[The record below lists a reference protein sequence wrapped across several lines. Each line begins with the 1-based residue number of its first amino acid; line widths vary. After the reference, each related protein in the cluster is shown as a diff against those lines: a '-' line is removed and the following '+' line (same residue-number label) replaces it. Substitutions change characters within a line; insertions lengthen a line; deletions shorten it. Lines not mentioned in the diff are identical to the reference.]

1 MKNLSFYFKK
11 GTTLAKMV
19 LKGKS
24 FFTKMLLGLYLIL
37 STFGKLFLI
46 FRPIFIIADNNLAM
60 MIVEGHDFE
69 LNKLFEGINSK
80 KRYSSVLLSTLYI
93 EGIVLAATLVMVV
106 PYIIWGAIPVLYNL
120 MVSPYIFMSVF
131 AIAVSFLAIV
141 LALMYS
147 PMGFIACKGTDL
159 NVGDILFL
167 SKEGSAN
174 AKGKVL
180 GLNFVHG
187 FLISLI
193 LTIFILG
200 AYFVALYVRDNS
212 GEVYIFTNFIVLGL
226 FVILAFVD
234 IFGLSFFRLS
244 LIISMYS
251 VFFDNV
257 EAKHIVVAR
266 RGSKSD
272 EFIPLFSDDK
282 EKI

>member
-19 LKGKS
+19 MKGKS

-37 STFGKLFLI
+37 STFGKLFFI
-46 FRPIFIIADNNLAM
+46 TRPIFIIADNNLAM

-80 KRYSSVLLSTLYI
+80 KRYSSVLLSTLFI
-93 EGIVLAATLVMVV
+93 EGIFLAATLVFVV
-106 PYIIWGAIPVLYNL
+106 PYIIWAAIPPLYNL
-120 MVSPYIFMSVF
+120 MVSPYIFVSVF
-131 AIAVSFLAIV
+131 SFAVSILLLV
-141 LALMYS
+141 LTLTYS
-147 PMGFIACKGTDL
+147 PLGFIACKGTDL
-159 NVGDILFL
+159 NVGDLLFL

-174 AKGKVL
+174 AKGKVF
-180 GLNFVHG
+180 GLNFVHD
-187 FLISLI
+187 LVISLVLAVI
-193 LTIFILG
+193 ILG
-200 AYFVALYVRDNS
+200 AYFVALYVRDDY
-212 GEVYIFTNFIVLGL
+212 GEVYVFTNFIVLGL
-226 FVILAFVD
+226 FIILAFVD
-234 IFGLSFFRLS
+234 IFVLSFFRLS

-251 VFFDNV
+251 LFYDNV

-266 RGSKSD
+266 RGTKGD